1 MTECCVTTDVIPT
14 CGGFEEAQCR
24 DELGSMFCRYSDNTA
39 SYVSCPSG
47 VCDTNDCCYDCFNG
61 DEGTF
66 SGIAIVETLQDQ
78 KCEVPGKSMGSFLDA
93 ALCERVVQ
101 YDENVSVKRSCL
113 MRRLTSAPAAR
124 R

>member
-61 DEGTF
+61 DEDTF

-78 KCEVPGKSMGSFLDA
+78 
-93 ALCERVVQ
+93 
-101 YDENVSVKRSCL
+101 NVRSPEINGIVSRRGTVRTCRSV
-113 MRRLTSAPAAR
+113 
-124 R
+124 